1 MPQQSNQSTEA
12 HSTDDIYLELRPSL
26 LKKPGNWVIIFLSLI
41 LALYLY
47 FFYIP
52 LSGDSAEAMI
62 KDYGHYIFFSL
73 SFYMT
78 FDKIWDKYTTKYY
91 INNREIRIRTG
102 FITREAD
109 SCRPEDIL
117 AIKLVQPFMER
128 IVGVGHLEIA
138 TSGTDEAEIIFYGLK
153 DPVTFRNVIH
163 DLIKRNRDKHSSQ

>member
-1 MPQQSNQSTEA
+1 MPQQSKDHPET
-12 HSTDDIYLELRPSL
+12 HSPDDIYLVLRPSL

-52 LSGDSAEAMI
+52 LPGDSSEAMI
-62 KDYGHYIFFSL
+62 KDYAHYIFFSL

-91 INNREIRIRTG
+91 INNREVRIRTG

-117 AIKLVQPFMER
+117 SIKLVQPFMER
-128 IVGVGHLEIA
+128 VVGVGHLEIA

-163 DLIKRNRDKHSSQ
+163 DLIKRNRGNHSSS